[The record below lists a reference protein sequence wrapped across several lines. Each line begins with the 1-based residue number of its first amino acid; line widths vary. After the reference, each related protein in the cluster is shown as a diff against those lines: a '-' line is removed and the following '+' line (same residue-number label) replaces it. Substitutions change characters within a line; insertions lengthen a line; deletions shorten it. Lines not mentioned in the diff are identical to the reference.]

1 MQTISPI
8 PLEEVSIDY
17 VRASGPGGQNVNKVA
32 TAAQLR
38 FDLRR
43 TSALNEAVKQR
54 LARLAGRRMT
64 SEGVL
69 VITARRFRTQEANR
83 ADALRRLRE
92 LVERASL
99 PPKARHAT
107 AVPRSAREKRLE
119 RKKRQAGI
127 KQTRRSGT
135 AVEPD

>member
-1 MQTISPI
+1 MQTVNGI
-8 PLEEVSIDY
+8 PLEDICIEY

-43 TSALNEAVKQR
+43 TSALSEAVKTR

-69 VITARRFRTQEANR
+69 VIIARRFRTQEANR
-83 ADALRRLRE
+83 VDALRRLAE

-127 KQTRRSGT
+127 KQARRSGR
-135 AVEPD
+135 AIESD